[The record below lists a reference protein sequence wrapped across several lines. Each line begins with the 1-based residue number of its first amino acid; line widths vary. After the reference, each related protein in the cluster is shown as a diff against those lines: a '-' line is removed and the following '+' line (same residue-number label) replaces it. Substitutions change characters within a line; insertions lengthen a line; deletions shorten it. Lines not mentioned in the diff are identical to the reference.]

1 MTRLRSSIN
10 FENAF
15 VTLVAFL
22 ALAGGVAYGA
32 GHLGRN
38 SVGKKQLKAN
48 SVTAKKIKKDAVTA
62 LKIRTGAVDGA
73 KVADGS
79 VGMGQLNPTTSPF
92 AGIVHATT
100 SQPLGYQADGLSN
113 PVPLDNPTYVQQGGE
128 TELAQ
133 GSVRVTFSEGC
144 LESPREVIVVLA
156 YDEPKPI
163 GLELNPKTIAAGG
176 DLYFKGGGP
185 ETVTV
190 GLSSFE
196 EGLVPAPA
204 VTTNRTLYLS
214 SFAYCE
220 EPGSAK
226 LSAGNFDLIGIR

>member
-1 MTRLRSSIN
+1 LTRLRSSIN

-48 SVTAKKIKKDAVTA
+48 SVTAKKFKKDAVTA
-62 LKIRTGAVDGA
+62 VKIKTGAVDGA

-79 VGMGQLNPTTSPF
+79 VGTGQLNPTTSPF
-92 AGIVHATT
+92 AGIVHTTT
-100 SQPLGYQADGLSN
+100 SQPLGYEADGLSN
-113 PVPLDNPTYVQQGGE
+113 PVPLDNPTFLQQAGE

-144 LESPREVIVVLA
+144 LESPRYAVVILA
-156 YDEPKPI
+156 YDEPKPV

-176 DLYFKGGGP
+176 EFRFEGGGP

-190 GLSSFE
+190 GLSSFQQ
-196 EGLVPAPA
+196 GFVPAPA
-204 VTTNRTLYLS
+204 VATNRTLYLS
-214 SFAYCE
+214 SFTYCGK
-220 EPGSAK
+220 PGSAK
-226 LSAGNFDLIGIR
+226 LAAGNFDLIGIR